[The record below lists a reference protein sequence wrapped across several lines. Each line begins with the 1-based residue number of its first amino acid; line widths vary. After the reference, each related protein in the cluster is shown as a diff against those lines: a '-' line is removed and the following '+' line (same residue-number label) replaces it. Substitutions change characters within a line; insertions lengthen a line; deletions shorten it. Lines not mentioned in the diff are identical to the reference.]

1 MPKRKKPVRNRRTAK
16 STKSWSAIVL
26 EVLAATRGEDVR
38 LGLIYELVESHPG
51 ARERAATNRN
61 VRAKVR
67 QVLQALRDR
76 GVVESVRPGV
86 WRLRA
91 VSAGTEPAP

>member
-1 MPKRKKPVRNRRTAK
+1 MPKRKKPVRDRGTAK
-16 STKSWSAIVL
+16 PTKSWPAIVL

-38 LGLIYELVESHPG
+38 LGLLYELVESHPE
-51 ARERAATNRN
+51 ARKRAATNRN

-76 GVVESVRPGV
+76 EVVESVRPGV
-86 WRLRA
+86 WRLRVA
-91 VSAGTEPAP
+91 DTGTEPAP